1 MMPHAETH
9 AGPDAIRDAWIGRL
23 NELVGDVEA
32 WARSFDWTTRRVD
45 KSMKD
50 PAIGPYKAPGLIMQ
64 KEFTR
69 VLLDPISRATPG
81 SDGLVDIYIMP
92 ALDDIASLYF
102 YEGRWNVHYRVSN
115 DEAAATI
122 PDAPARPLTRETLA
136 EVLDGMAQHAA

>member
-1 MMPHAETH
+1 MPHAGTN
-9 AGPDAIRDAWIGRL
+9 ADPDAIRDAWIIRL
-23 NELVGDVEA
+23 NELFGNIET
-32 WARSFDWTTRRVD
+32 WAQSFDWTTRRLD

-50 PAIGPYKAPGLIMQ
+50 PEIGPYRAPGLILQ

-69 VLLDPISRATPG
+69 ILIDPISRTTTG
-81 SDGLVDIYIMP
+81 SDGLVDIYVMP

-102 YEGRWNVHYRVSN
+102 YDGRWNVHYRVPN

-136 EVLDGMAQHAA
+136 EVLEGMVQHAA

>member
-1 MMPHAETH
+1 MMLHAETNMD
-9 AGPDAIRDAWIGRL
+9 PDAIRDAWIRRL
-23 NELVGDVEA
+23 NELVGDVET
-32 WARSFDWTTRRVD
+32 WAGSFDWTTRRVD

-50 PAIGPYKAPGLIMQ
+50 PVIGPYKAPGLIMQ

-69 VLLDPISRATPG
+69 ILLDPISRATPG
-81 SDGLVDIYIMP
+81 SDGLVDIYRMP

-102 YEGRWNVHYRVSN
+102 HGGRWNVHYRAPN

-136 EVLDGMAQHAA
+136 EVLEGMAQHAA

>member
-1 MMPHAETH
+1 MPHAETS
-9 AGPDAIRDAWIGRL
+9 ADPDAIRDAWIGRL
-23 NELVGDVEA
+23 DELVSNVEA

-50 PAIGPYKAPGLIMQ
+50 PVIGPYQAPGLIMQ

-69 VLLDPISRATPG
+69 ILLDPISRATPG
-81 SDGLVDIYIMP
+81 SDGLVDIYMMP

-102 YEGRWNVHYRVSN
+102 YEGRWNVHYRSPN